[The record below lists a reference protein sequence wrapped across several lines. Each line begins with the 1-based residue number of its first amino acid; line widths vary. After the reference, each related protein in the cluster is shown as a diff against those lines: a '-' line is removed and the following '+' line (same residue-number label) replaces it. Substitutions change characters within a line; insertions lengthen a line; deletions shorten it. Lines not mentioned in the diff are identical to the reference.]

1 MTDPVKA
8 AECLTPYAKGLGKP
22 VLASWMGG
30 LGVAAGEAVLNAAGI
45 PTFAFPDTAA
55 RAFNYLWRY
64 SYNLRGLYQ
73 TPALSEVEVDSAA
86 CQEVHEL
93 INRARGSGRTLLA
106 EAESKQLLTLYGI
119 PTVETRVATSEPEAV
134 SLAREIGF
142 PVVLKLHSETI
153 THKAEVGGVKLDL
166 ADEGAVRR
174 AYREIQLSVSQQA
187 GAEHFLGV
195 SVQPMIRQDGYELI
209 VGSTLDEQFGPVILF
224 GAGGPLVEIFQ
235 DRALALPPLNTTLA
249 RRLMEQTRIFKALQ
263 GVRGRKPVD
272 LAALEELLVRFS
284 QLVIEQRGIRE
295 MDINPLLATSDGFL
309 ALDARVVLHARKVRD
324 EDIPRPVIRPYP
336 TQYISSWTMKDG
348 AEVLIRPIRPEDEP
362 LMVKFH
368 QTLSERTVYLRYFQL
383 SPLSQRTAHERLI
396 RICFI
401 DYDREMALVA
411 ERREPSGE
419 REIAGVGRLT
429 KVHGRNEAEVA
440 VLVSDRYQRRGI
452 GTELL
457 RRLTQVGRD
466 EKLDRLVAYMLPENQ
481 EVLKVFRVLGFKA
494 RREPGEPLLAASL
507 EF

>member
-1 MTDPVKA
+1 
-8 AECLTPYAKGLGKP
+8 
-22 VLASWMGG
+22 
-30 LGVAAGEAVLNAAGI
+30 
-45 PTFAFPDTAA
+45 
-55 RAFNYLWRY
+55 
-64 SYNLRGLYQ
+64 
-73 TPALSEVEVDSAA
+73 
-86 CQEVHEL
+86 
-93 INRARGSGRTLLA
+93 
-106 EAESKQLLTLYGI
+106 
-119 PTVETRVATSEPEAV
+119 
-134 SLAREIGF
+134 
-142 PVVLKLHSETI
+142 
-153 THKAEVGGVKLDL
+153 
-166 ADEGAVRR
+166 
-174 AYREIQLSVSQQA
+174 
-187 GAEHFLGV
+187 
-195 SVQPMIRQDGYELI
+195 

-309 ALDARVVLHARKVRD
+309 ALDARVVLHARKVRE

>member
-1 MTDPVKA
+1 
-8 AECLTPYAKGLGKP
+8 
-22 VLASWMGG
+22 
-30 LGVAAGEAVLNAAGI
+30 
-45 PTFAFPDTAA
+45 
-55 RAFNYLWRY
+55 
-64 SYNLRGLYQ
+64 
-73 TPALSEVEVDSAA
+73 
-86 CQEVHEL
+86 
-93 INRARGSGRTLLA
+93 
-106 EAESKQLLTLYGI
+106 
-119 PTVETRVATSEPEAV
+119 
-134 SLAREIGF
+134 
-142 PVVLKLHSETI
+142 
-153 THKAEVGGVKLDL
+153 
-166 ADEGAVRR
+166 
-174 AYREIQLSVSQQA
+174 
-187 GAEHFLGV
+187 
-195 SVQPMIRQDGYELI
+195 
-209 VGSTLDEQFGPVILF
+209 
-224 GAGGPLVEIFQ
+224 
-235 DRALALPPLNTTLA
+235 
-249 RRLMEQTRIFKALQ
+249 
-263 GVRGRKPVD
+263 
-272 LAALEELLVRFS
+272 
-284 QLVIEQRGIRE
+284 
-295 MDINPLLATSDGFL
+295 MDINPLLATADGFL
-309 ALDARVVLHARKVRD
+309 ALDARVVLHARKVRE